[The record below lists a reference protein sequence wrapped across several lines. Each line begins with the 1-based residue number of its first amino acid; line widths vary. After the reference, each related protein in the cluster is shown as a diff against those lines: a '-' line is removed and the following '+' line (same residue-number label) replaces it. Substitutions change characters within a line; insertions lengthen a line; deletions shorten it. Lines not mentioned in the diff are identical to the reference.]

1 MVSGAVPLLSAVNG
15 DTGTTTFAAKAITW
29 QHFEGANAA
38 LLLYKNYKLIE
49 MRYVT
54 NSCKGGKAL
63 WLFVYRHT
71 CKISSWLFRSSQCA
85 ALPIMRSQREVYLQ
99 RADDLGPFES
109 SRTFARIQ
117 VCP

>member
-1 MVSGAVPLLSAVNG
+1 MVSGAFPLLSAVNG

-54 NSCKGGKAL
+54 NLCKGGKAL
-63 WLFVYRHT
+63 WLFVYRH
-71 CKISSWLFRSSQCA
+71 KISSLYYCCVTGYKLF
-85 ALPIMRSQREVYLQ
+85 YLQ
-99 RADDLGPFES
+99 LIKYVIS
-109 SRTFARIQ
+109 
-117 VCP
+117 

>member
-1 MVSGAVPLLSAVNG
+1 MVSV
-15 DTGTTTFAAKAITW
+15 KEI
-29 QHFEGANAA
+29 
-38 LLLYKNYKLIE
+38 
-49 MRYVT
+49 
-54 NSCKGGKAL
+54 
-63 WLFVYRHT
+63 
-71 CKISSWLFRSSQCA
+71 SQCA